1 MSDSY
6 PRVAL
11 AIDPLRETLR
21 ADGAELEYLDS
32 SSAIEIVFRLDLT
45 HAQCAECVL
54 PKEQLESVLLFA
66 ARKAVPGIRSV
77 TVEDPRVAGSP
88 TGKSGAC

>member
-1 MSDSY
+1 MPDSY
-6 PRVAL
+6 SRVAP
-11 AIDPLRETLR
+11 AIDPLLETLR

-66 ARKAVPGIRSV
+66 VQKAIPGIRSV
-77 TVEDPRVAGSP
+77 TVEDPRVVGSSAGA
-88 TGKSGAC
+88 SGAC